1 MSEPAAARRTSLVWS
16 LYLLLGLFSFVAC
29 MIGPAVPYL
38 RDEFH
43 LGYTLAGMHIAMFA
57 AGMMTSGV
65 CSAAVLHR
73 VGLMGGLWGG
83 MAGTL
88 AGAVLL
94 VLARTVWLTLPA
106 ILVMGAFSTLCMTAT
121 VVTLASLFPGGR
133 GKALL
138 EANVISS
145 IFSALPPFVIVL
157 GSLTFLGWRLLTP
170 FFALCLAGVA
180 LFGWSATR
188 HHGTTEAANAPDA
201 PGPLPLGFWVLWV
214 QLFFCVAVE
223 WCLGFWTA
231 EYLKGLPGHSLRVAA
246 AGAGVFQVAAIA
258 GRWSFGKLAGKIS
271 EPRLLAGAMLL
282 VAAGFPLYW
291 LRAGTVSAFA
301 GVALGGLGAATFYP
315 LVLAQ
320 AITASGGRERRGSS
334 RATIASGMGVGFA
347 PMCLGRLAD
356 AVGLPTAQFVVPL
369 GLGVMALLM
378 VVRRLMAS
386 PAEAPGAVR
395 GS

>member
-1 MSEPAAARRTSLVWS
+1 MPEPVEAAPRRTPLVWS

-38 RDEFH
+38 REEFH
-43 LGYTLAGMHIAMFA
+43 LGYTLAGLHIAMFA
-57 AGMMTSGV
+57 AGMMASGIS
-65 CSAAVLHR
+65 SAAVLRR
-73 VGLMGGLWGG
+73 VGLAGGLWGG

-106 ILVMGAFSTLCMTAT
+106 ILVMGAFSTLSMTAT
-121 VVTLASLFPGGR
+121 VVTLASLFPGAR

-138 EANVISS
+138 EANVVSS
-145 IFSALPPFVIVL
+145 IFSSLPPFVIVL
-157 GSLTFLGWRLLTP
+157 GSLTFLGWRMLTP

-188 HHGTTEAANAPDA
+188 HHGTTEAANVADA
-201 PGPLPLGFWVLWV
+201 PGPLPPGYWVLWV
-214 QLFFCVAVE
+214 LLFFSVAVE

-231 EYLKGLPGHSLRVAA
+231 EYLKGLPGHSLRLAA

-258 GRWSFGKLAGKIS
+258 GRWSFGRLAGKIS
-271 EPRLLAGAMLL
+271 EVRLLGGAMLL

-291 LRAGTVSAFA
+291 LRAGTFSAFL
-301 GVALGGLGAATFYP
+301 GVALGGMGAATFYP

-320 AITASGGRERRGSS
+320 AITASDGRERRGSS

-347 PMCLGRLAD
+347 PLVLGRLAD
-356 AVGLPTAQFVVPL
+356 GVGLPSAQFVVPL
-369 GLGVMALLM
+369 GLAVMALLM
-378 VVRRLMAS
+378 LARRLMAARA
-386 PAEAPGAVR
+386 AEPVR
-395 GS
+395 T